1 MVSDFGR
8 RQHVEPDPQS
18 LPTAAIGTPNRT
30 LEKGLLLLGLFDMD
44 HPDWSLRE
52 MRLESGFSKTTT
64 LRLVKTLETLGYLSS
79 DPQTGRYHLG
89 PSVLKA
95 VCVSL
100 SHSELVRVVH
110 PSLEALA
117 EETTETAAITVW
129 TDRGPL
135 IVDMVLTSRIF
146 KPHLWLGMLLPGL
159 GSAAARV
166 LVSFNREDVMN
177 EVLAKPQVAT
187 TPFTLTDQ
195 RLMREELM
203 KIRRE
208 GVSFELKEWDLSM
221 GGVAAPILG
230 PDGLVRAS
238 LSVVVPIER
247 CGEAEMT
254 AYMEAVKRVAQ
265 HLSREM
271 GYRGAGLA
279 PPEQSAGE

>member
-1 MVSDFGR
+1 MSR
-8 RQHVEPDPQS
+8 SIQS
-18 LPTAAIGTPNRT
+18 ESGKGASPNRT
-30 LEKGLLLLGLFDMD
+30 LEKGLILLGLFEMD
-44 HPDWSLRE
+44 HPNWSLRE
-52 MRLESGFSKTTT
+52 MRVESGFSKTTT
-64 LRLVKTLETLGYLSS
+64 LRLVKTLEALGYLSS

-95 VCVSL
+95 VYVSL
-100 SHSELVRVVH
+100 SQSELVRVVH

-166 LVSFNREDVMN
+166 LVAFNHESVMN
-177 EVLAKPQVAT
+177 AVLAKPQVAT

-195 RLMREELM
+195 GLLREELM

-208 GVSFELKEWDLSM
+208 GVSFELREWDLSM

-230 PDGLVRAS
+230 PDGFVRAS
-238 LSVVVPIER
+238 LAVVVPIER
-247 CGEAEMT
+247 CGDAEMSACT
-254 AYMEAVKRVAQ
+254 EAVKRVARR
-265 HLSREM
+265 LSHEM
-271 GYRGAGLA
+271 GYHGDGLA
-279 PPEQSAGE
+279 PTEKPPT

>member
-1 MVSDFGR
+1 MPAPHRPKGGALTRSI
-8 RQHVEPDPQS
+8 QS
-18 LPTAAIGTPNRT
+18 ESGQGASPNRT
-30 LEKGLLLLGLFDMD
+30 LEKGLILLGLFDMD

-52 MRLESGFSKTTT
+52 MRVESGFSKTTT
-64 LRLVKTLETLGYLSS
+64 LRLVKTLESLGYLSS
-79 DPQTGRYHLG
+79 DPQTNRYHLG

-95 VCVSL
+95 VYVCL
-100 SHSELVRVVH
+100 SQSELVRVVH

-117 EETTETAAITVW
+117 EETSETAAITIW

-166 LVSFNREDVMN
+166 LVAFNRESVMN
-177 EVLAKPQVAT
+177 AVLAKPQVAT

-195 RLMREELM
+195 RLLREELM

-221 GGVAAPILG
+221 GGIAAPILG
-230 PDGLVRAS
+230 PDGFVRAS

-247 CGEAEMT
+247 CGETEMS
-254 AYMEAVKRVAQ
+254 AYTEAVKRVARR
-265 HLSREM
+265 LSHEM
-271 GYRGAGLA
+271 GYHGGGLA
-279 PPEQSAGE
+279 PTERPPA